1 MTLGRLIELYEA
13 EQKSKQI
20 IQLEFNIYY
29 PNKKILNLLNYLN
42 TIVIMAHIQEENMLH
57 LI

>member
-13 EQKSKQI
+13 EQKGKQI

-42 TIVIMAHIQEENMLH
+42 TIVIMAHIQEENILH